1 VVKTAR
7 RKRAP
12 NESSAREGAESL
24 GITIKEERGG
34 DKSASSVKDYVTM
47 LFAELIETPEFHAG

>member
-1 VVKTAR
+1 
-7 RKRAP
+7 
-12 NESSAREGAESL
+12 L

-34 DKSASSVKDYVTM
+34 DKSASSFKDYVTM